1 MPLIHRD
8 FSGKRVGVEVRV
20 EAEGEGTRMIERDP
34 SVGVALEGV
43 DLPEWLRPVADAAA
57 GVKGSDLTRFLPP
70 PTGGRPSAVLML
82 LGEGAQGPDLLL
94 IERAH
99 DMRSHAGQPAF
110 PGGALEPGDTGPID
124 AAVRE
129 AHEETALDPAGV
141 EPFALLPDL
150 WVPVSDFV
158 VTPVLAWWRDPSP
171 VSVADP
177 TEVASVHRVPIE
189 QLVDPA
195 RRMRVRHPSGYVGLG
210 FDVAGLLVW
219 GFTAGLISGLLDLAG
234 WSRPWDP
241 DRIVDLAAGE
251 ELT

>member
-1 MPLIHRD
+1 MTGPEP
-8 FSGKRVGVEVRV
+8 GV
-20 EAEGEGTRMIERDP
+20 TRDP
-34 SVGVALEGV
+34 ALGMEIPGV
-43 DLPEWLRPVADAAA
+43 DLPDWLRPVARAVA

-70 PTGGRPSAVLML
+70 PEGGRPSAVLML

-110 PGGALEPGDTGPID
+110 PGGALDPGDRGPIH
-124 AAVRE
+124 AALRE
-129 AHEETALDPAGV
+129 AEEETALDPAGV

-150 WVPVSDFV
+150 WVPVSDFI
-158 VTPVLAWWRDPSP
+158 VTPVLAWWREPSP
-171 VSVADP
+171 VRVADP
-177 TEVASVHRVPIE
+177 SEVASVHRVPIA
-189 QLVDPA
+189 QLSDPA

-210 FDVAGLLVW
+210 FDVAGLVVW

-241 DRIVDLAAGE
+241 DRIVDLGADE
-251 ELT
+251 DLT

>member
-1 MPLIHRD
+1 MFLKRELPHWKVVLPQWLEPLAERMPGLR
-8 FSGKRVGVEVRV
+8 
-20 EAEGEGTRMIERDP
+20 GE
-34 SVGVALEGV
+34 
-43 DLPEWLRPVADAAA
+43 
-57 GVKGSDLTRFLPP
+57 DLTRFLPP
-70 PTGGRPSAVLML
+70 PEGGRAAAVLML
-82 LGEGAQGPDLLL
+82 MGESPDGPDVLI

-99 DMRSHAGQPAF
+99 DMRSHAGQPAL
-110 PGGALEPGDTGPID
+110 PGGALDPGDTGPID
-124 AAVRE
+124 AALRE

-171 VSVADP
+171 VRVADP
-177 TEVASVHRVPIE
+177 TEVASVHRVPIG

-241 DRIVDLAAGE
+241 DRIVDLTAGE

>member
-1 MPLIHRD
+1 
-8 FSGKRVGVEVRV
+8 
-20 EAEGEGTRMIERDP
+20 MIDRDP

-171 VSVADP
+171 VRVADP

>member
-1 MPLIHRD
+1 M
-8 FSGKRVGVEVRV
+8 
-20 EAEGEGTRMIERDP
+20 TRRDP
-34 SVGVALEGV
+34 DHGMALPGV
-43 DLPEWLRPVADAAA
+43 DLPDWLGPIADAVA

-70 PTGGRPSAVLML
+70 PVGGRPSAVLML
-82 LGEGAQGPDLLL
+82 LGVGDRGPDLLL

-110 PGGALEPGDTGPID
+110 PGGALEAADDGPVE
-124 AAVRE
+124 AALRE

-158 VTPVLAWWRDPSP
+158 VTPVLAWWREPSP
-171 VSVADP
+171 VRVADP

-189 QLVDPA
+189 DLADPS
-195 RRMRVRHPSGYVGLG
+195 RRMRVRHPSGYVGMG

-219 GFTAGLISGLLDLAG
+219 GFTAGLVSGLLDLAG
-234 WSRPWDP
+234 WARPWDP
-241 DRIVDLAAGE
+241 ERIVDLDSG
-251 ELT
+251 TDITRDGDIP